1 MAITIC
7 NFSIH
12 CYDYFRVKRMI
23 LLLVKLNDNF
33 DSKCICDL
41 GWWNWPLIDRKLN
54 SDHPSRVDI
63 PIMLRS
69 NVIELKH
76 SKFNVSRSRHDV
88 PKKKRNE
95 IFPYLLLQTNRP
107 FKNTVKPEHND
118 HLRDSK
124 IVAVVQTYLNTLHVK
139 IGSLLTGGCYLEVVV
154 SSSLAV
160 VLV

>member
-1 MAITIC
+1 VTITIC

-33 DSKCICDL
+33 DSKCISDL
-41 GWWNWPLIDRKLN
+41 LKSAGEIDVYIDRKWN

-76 SKFNVSRSRHDV
+76 SKFTVSRSRHDV
-88 PKKKRNE
+88 PKKTAMKFSH
-95 IFPYLLLQTNRP
+95 IYCFKQIDLL
-107 FKNTVKPEHND
+107 
-118 HLRDSK
+118 K
-124 IVAVVQTYLNTLHVK
+124 IQSNLSTTTTLGTQKLWPLFRRTLILKVWKLGHCWQVVAIRRWTIVQVWQ
-139 IGSLLTGGCYLEVVV
+139 
-154 SSSLAV
+154 
-160 VLV
+160 